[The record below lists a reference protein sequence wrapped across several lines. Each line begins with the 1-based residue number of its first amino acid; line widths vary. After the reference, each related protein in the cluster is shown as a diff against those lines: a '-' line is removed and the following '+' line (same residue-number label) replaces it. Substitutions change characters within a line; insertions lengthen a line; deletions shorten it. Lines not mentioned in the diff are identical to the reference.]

1 MKPNRMTQ
9 TFSLPLHIPILDKG
23 FVELQDV
30 MGNDNAIVAAARVSY
45 LGESKGEDQDKKLI
59 DYLMRHEHTS
69 PFEMVQFK
77 LRVKCPLF
85 IARQWQRH
93 RTWHYMSVNEVS
105 RRYTSEEIDFYIPE
119 TWRTQHQ
126 SSKQCSDGVVEAAL
140 QEKLTQQLL
149 QHVEQAMN
157 LYQNLVDQGVAREQ
171 ARMVLP
177 QNMYT
182 TFIANVNAHNLLHFL
197 KLRLDIHAQYEI
209 RIYAEAIY
217 QHFVKLA
224 LPWTAEAAEKYLF
237 KQPVESELC

>member
-1 MKPNRMTQ
+1 MISTLS
-9 TFSLPLHIPILDKG
+9 FPLHIPILDKG

-45 LGESKGEDQDKKLI
+45 LGESKGEVQDKKLI

-119 TWRTQHQ
+119 VWRVQHQ
-126 SSKQCSDGVVEAAL
+126 SSKQCSDGAAETEL
-140 QEKLTQQLL
+140 QQKLTQQLQQQL
-149 QHVEQAMN
+149 EHAMN
-157 LYQNLVDQGVAREQ
+157 LYQNLIEQGIAREQ

-182 TFIANVNAHNLLHFL
+182 TFITNVNVHNLLHFL
-197 KLRLDIHAQYEI
+197 KLRLDSHAQYEI
-209 RIYAEAIY
+209 RVYAEAIY
-217 QHFVKLA
+217 QHFVKAA

-237 KQPVESELC
+237 KQLNTEV

>member
-1 MKPNRMTQ
+1 MTP
-9 TFSLPLHIPILDKG
+9 TLSLPLHIPILDKG

-45 LGESKGEDQDKKLI
+45 LGESKGEVQDKKLI

-119 TWRTQHQ
+119 TWRVQHQ
-126 SSKQCSDGVVEAAL
+126 SSKQCSEGAVEAEL
-140 QEKLTQQLL
+140 QAKLTQHLTQ
-149 QHVEQAMN
+149 QIEQAMN
-157 LYQNLVDQGVAREQ
+157 LYQNLIEQGVAREQ

-197 KLRLDIHAQYEI
+197 KLRLDGHAQYEI
-209 RIYAEAIY
+209 RVYAEAIY
-217 QHFVKLA
+217 QHFVKSA

-237 KQPVESELC
+237 KQVSTEV

>member
-1 MKPNRMTQ
+1 MTPIL
-9 TFSLPLHIPILDKG
+9 SLPIHITILDKG

-45 LGESKGEDQDKKLI
+45 LGESKGEVQDKKLI

-119 TWRTQHQ
+119 TWHVQHQ
-126 SSKQCSDGVVEAAL
+126 SSKQCSDGVADSEL
-140 QEKLTQQLL
+140 QEKLTQQLQ

-157 LYQNLVDQGVAREQ
+157 LYQNLLEQGIAREQ

-197 KLRLDIHAQYEI
+197 KLRLDSHAQYEI
-209 RIYAEAIY
+209 RVYAEAIY
-217 QHFVKLA
+217 QHFVKSV

-237 KQPVESELC
+237 NQSNTEV

>member
-1 MKPNRMTQ
+1 MISTL
-9 TFSLPLHIPILDKG
+9 SLPLHIPILDKG

-45 LGESKGEDQDKKLI
+45 LGESKGEVQDKKLI

-105 RRYTSEEIDFYIPE
+105 RRYTSEEIDFYIPDV
-119 TWRTQHQ
+119 WRVQHQ
-126 SSKQCSDGVVEAAL
+126 SSKQCSDGAAETEL
-140 QEKLTQQLL
+140 QQKLTQQLQQQL
-149 QHVEQAMN
+149 EHAMN
-157 LYQNLVDQGVAREQ
+157 LYQNLIEQGIAREQ

-182 TFIANVNAHNLLHFL
+182 TFITNVNAHNLLHFL
-197 KLRLDIHAQYEI
+197 KLRLDSHAQYEI
-209 RIYAEAIY
+209 RVYAEAIY
-217 QHFVKLA
+217 QHFVKAA

-237 KQPVESELC
+237 KQLNTEV

>member
-1 MKPNRMTQ
+1 MTP
-9 TFSLPLHIPILDKG
+9 TLSLPLHIPILDKG

-45 LGESKGEDQDKKLI
+45 LGESKGEVQDKKLI

-119 TWRTQHQ
+119 TWRVQHE
-126 SSKQCSDGVVEAAL
+126 SSKQCSDGAVEAEL
-140 QEKLTQQLL
+140 QAKLTQHLTQ
-149 QHVEQAMN
+149 QIEQAMN
-157 LYQNLVDQGVAREQ
+157 LYQNLIEQGVAREQ

-197 KLRLDIHAQYEI
+197 KLRLDGHAQYEI
-209 RIYAEAIY
+209 RVYAEAIY
-217 QHFVKLA
+217 QHFVKSA

-237 KQPVESELC
+237 KQVSTEV

>member
-1 MKPNRMTQ
+1 MTP
-9 TFSLPLHIPILDKG
+9 TLSLPLHIPVLDKG

-45 LGESKGEDQDKKLI
+45 LGESKGEVQDKKLI

-105 RRYTSEEIDFYIPE
+105 RRYTSEEIEFYVPDV
-119 TWRTQHQ
+119 WRVQHQ
-126 SSKQCSDGVVEAAL
+126 SSKQCSDGAAETAL
-140 QEKLTQQLL
+140 QEKFTQQL
-149 QHVEQAMN
+149 QQQIEQAIN
-157 LYQNLVDQGVAREQ
+157 LYQNLVEQGIAREQ

-197 KLRLDIHAQYEI
+197 KLRLDGHAQYEI
-209 RIYAEAIY
+209 RVYAEAIY
-217 QHFVKLA
+217 QHFVKSA

-237 KQPVESELC
+237 KQLNTEV

>member
-1 MKPNRMTQ
+1 MISTL
-9 TFSLPLHIPILDKG
+9 SLPLHIPILDKG

-45 LGESKGEDQDKKLI
+45 LGESKGEVQDKKLI

-105 RRYTSEEIDFYIPE
+105 RRYTSEEIDFYIPDV
-119 TWRTQHQ
+119 WRVQHQ
-126 SSKQCSDGVVEAAL
+126 SSKQCSDGAAETEL
-140 QEKLTQQLL
+140 QQKLTQQLQQQL
-149 QHVEQAMN
+149 EHAMN
-157 LYQNLVDQGVAREQ
+157 LYQNLIEQGIAREQ

-182 TFIANVNAHNLLHFL
+182 TFITNVNAHNLLHFL
-197 KLRLDIHAQYEI
+197 KLRLDSHAQYEI
-209 RIYAEAIY
+209 RVYAEAIY
-217 QHFVKLA
+217 QHFVKTA

-237 KQPVESELC
+237 KQLNTEV